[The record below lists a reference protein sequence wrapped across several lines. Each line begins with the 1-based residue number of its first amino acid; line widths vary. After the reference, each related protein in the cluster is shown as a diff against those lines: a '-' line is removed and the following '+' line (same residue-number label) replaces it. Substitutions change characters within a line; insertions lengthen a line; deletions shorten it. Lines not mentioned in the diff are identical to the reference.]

1 MGVAIATPCRRQEIV
16 DWGSAGGCFAT
27 VAWRKARSPAAL
39 RLGEGHA
46 QVNGKYLI
54 NYCGA
59 PQLHSCEQI
68 WCLFTCI
75 PIAKILSIVC
85 NCSSNFNR
93 AGTKEL
99 QTYFKVRR
107 PHHSRRK
114 PQPAP
119 FLQRLH
125 PPQANLTK
133 MLNDEPTMTCI
144 VSLSAW
150 RKNLQKQ
157 DTAGKPVKH
166 TRSCGSWRMRNQRL
180 KQPKP
185 KPENSARFCVLVA
198 AQPKC

>member
-1 MGVAIATPCRRQEIV
+1 MKICSDKVAT
-16 DWGSAGGCFAT
+16 SANE
-27 VAWRKARSPAAL
+27 SP
-39 RLGEGHA
+39 
-46 QVNGKYLI
+46 N
-54 NYCGA
+54 CGA
-59 PQLHSCEQI
+59 PQLHSYEQI
-68 WCLFTCI
+68 WCCFPCI

-85 NCSSNFNR
+85 NCNSNFHP
-93 AGTKEL
+93 AGLGPRSWQSTFFFKFVNAAASCPHRQSVL
-99 QTYFKVRR
+99 WLCKVRR
-107 PHHSRRK
+107 LHHSRRKVRRLHHSQRK